1 MKLTDIGNGAEV
13 KFTEDGITFTNGEEV
28 KFSEDGITFT
38 FDSPEAKR
46 FVEDLFENSEDDE
59 SEDLRESAYDLIEN
73 LAALANALAESL
85 KCQIDDGYSIS
96 EFVTQSELLCEILDF
111 FKEYKNVDDE

>member
-1 MKLTDIGNGAEV
+1 MKYRYSRQKLGELAEV
-13 KFTEDGITFTNGEEV
+13 KEIDDDGVIF
-28 KFSEDGITFT
+28 KFHVG
-38 FDSPEAKR
+38 PESAK
-46 FVEDLFENSEDDE
+46 FIEDLFENSEDDE

-96 EFVTQSELLCEILDF
+96 EFFTQSELLCEILDF